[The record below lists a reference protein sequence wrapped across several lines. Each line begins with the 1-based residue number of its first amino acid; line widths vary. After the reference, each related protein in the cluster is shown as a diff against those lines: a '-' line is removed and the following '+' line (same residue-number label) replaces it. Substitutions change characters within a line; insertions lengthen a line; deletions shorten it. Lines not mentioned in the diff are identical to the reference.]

1 MTSNRI
7 LITRANG
14 LYTQRFEFESYEQG
28 HISSMLKLFPP
39 CMTQFNCR
47 ITGKN
52 NFGPLQILCWKICTI
67 TYTAIILWMNRSPI
81 CIMWLALCF
90 EIIIRFVSSS
100 AELHPWAFCV
110 HEPWKKLIL
119 FFVEWKTREN
129 NSSLSEKLKDCCSSW
144 PLLPRNL
151 RSKDNCFTW
160 KLFSVD
166 KNHAKTV
173 LVLTINYRLFSLSLK
188 AEFILSFPF

>member
-81 CIMWLALCF
+81 CIMFWNNNPF
-90 EIIIRFVSSS
+90 RFVKCWT
-100 AELHPWAFCV
+100 LCLGFLRPWTM
-110 HEPWKKLIL
+110 KKITFIL
-119 FFVEWKTREN
+119 CGMETREN
-129 NSSLSEKLKDCCSSW
+129 NLSLSEKLKDCCSSW

-166 KNHAKTV
+166 KKHAKTV
-173 LVLTINYRLFSLSLK
+173 LVLTMHYRLFSLSTWKLN
-188 AEFILSFPF
+188 